1 MRRLFLAAGEASGDA
16 LGAEL
21 VEVLRARHPGLEVR
35 GAPGPRLRALGVTG
49 VVDAEAL
56 TAVGLVEA
64 AGRAPAILRSL
75 AALRRDV
82 DRFDPDVVV
91 TVDSPGA
98 MLRLQRR
105 LAGRRRLH
113 WVAPQVW
120 AWRPGRA
127 ARLAGAVDTLCCL
140 LPFEPAWFSG
150 LPLRVAFT
158 GHPAARGWEARRA
171 AEPTLALIPGSR
183 PTEVARLWP
192 VYRDVAAA
200 VAARVPGL
208 QLRVAVAPT
217 VDRRALG
224 GLAATPCDGVR
235 DALVG
240 AWAALVCSG
249 TATLE
254 VAAAGVP
261 QVVAYRVHPATWAVG
276 RRLVRGVDHLALP
289 NLLAGEA
296 IAPEHLQDLRPDAI
310 AADLVAAMEPASDQR
325 ERLQPW
331 LAGLE
336 PDGAVERVAD
346 EVERL
351 AISR

>member
-1 MRRLFLAAGEASGDA
+1 MKRLFLATGEASGDA
-16 LGAEL
+16 LGAAL
-21 VEVLRARHPGLEVR
+21 VAVLRDRHPQLEVR
-35 GAPGPRLRALGVTG
+35 GAPGPRLRAAGVTG
-49 VVDAEAL
+49 VPAEQL

-64 AGRAPAILRSL
+64 AWRAPWIARSV
-75 AALRRDV
+75 AALARDV
-82 DRFDPDVVV
+82 DRFDPEVVV

-98 MLRLQRR
+98 LLRLQGR

-127 ARLAGAVDTLCCL
+127 ARVSDAVDTLCCL
-140 LPFEPAWFSG
+140 LPFEPAWFDD
-150 LPLRVAFT
+150 RVRAVFT
-158 GHPAARGWEARRA
+158 GHPAATAWDAGRA
-171 AEPTLALIPGSR
+171 PEPTLALLPGSR

-192 VYRDVAAA
+192 VLRDVAAE

-208 QLRVAVAPT
+208 RIRVAVAPT
-217 VDRRALG
+217 VDPGSLG
-224 GLAATPCDGVR
+224 GLDATPCDGVR
-235 DALVG
+235 SALTG
-240 AWAALVCSG
+240 AWAAAVCSG

-261 QVVAYRVHPATWAVG
+261 QVVVYRVHPATWAVG
-276 RRLVRGVDHLALP
+276 RAVVRGVDHLALP
-289 NLLAGEA
+289 NVLAGEA

-310 AADLVAAMEPASDQR
+310 AADLVAAMSPGSDQVA
-325 ERLQPW
+325 RLRPW
-331 LAGLE
+331 LEGLA

-351 AISR
+351 AIRR